1 LAAKQGLPEPAVTA
15 QAGTEADRERCIVS
29 TLHLSKPMAALRAVR
44 AELEAALASDEN
56 WRALRRTG
64 AGQGETGLDRRDRD
78 ARLMKAL
85 EGNPLYVAWT
95 HVARA
100 IKALRDGNQA
110 AGLAEP
116 DDDLAYMRGITQSVA
131 TLLAVGGTKQEA
143 RAVEAPWVEPE
154 DHAEAIELPQDI
166 RERIRADA
174 ARNEPIEQTT
184 RSPAETEPA
193 EATAEPTGTGTLGG
207 KLGAIPSAEP
217 VETAAPIEDSGG
229 PKHPH
234 ADADDLADI
243 FVGPSETVA
252 EPRTKQLAAA
262 SERAERLGERPSAV
276 TARDEPGSELPTLRL
291 AAEPA
296 EAKVTF
302 VRRAAQSAAKGPSG
316 SEGNPQTTPAGDA
329 FVPAVAG
336 ADEAEVTIV
345 KPEDPATVRTRRFLK
360 ALSGD

>member
-1 LAAKQGLPEPAVTA
+1 LPKLAAKQGLPEPAVTA

-78 ARLMKAL
+78 ARLIKAL

-143 RAVEAPWVEPE
+143 RAAEAPWVEPE
-154 DHAEAIELPQDI
+154 DHAEAIELPPDI

-217 VETAAPIEDSGG
+217 VETAAPIEPSGQA
-229 PKHPH
+229 KHPKE
-234 ADADDLADI
+234 DVDDLADI
-243 FVGPSETVA
+243 LVGPSETVA
-252 EPRTKQLAAA
+252 EPRTTGMAAA
-262 SERAERLGERPSAV
+262 SERAEPVGERPAAV
-276 TARDEPGSELPTLRL
+276 TSRDELPTLRL

-316 SEGNPQTTPAGDA
+316 SGGDPQVTPAGNA

-345 KPEDPATVRTRRFLK
+345 KPEDPAVQRTRRFLK

>member
-1 LAAKQGLPEPAVTA
+1 
-15 QAGTEADRERCIVS
+15 VS

-64 AGQGETGLDRRDRD
+64 AGHGETGLDRRDRD
-78 ARLMKAL
+78 ARLIKAL
-85 EGNPLYVAWT
+85 EANPLYVAWA

-131 TLLAVGGTKQEA
+131 TLLAVGATKQEA
-143 RAVEAPWVEPE
+143 REAEAPWAEPE
-154 DHAEAIELPQDI
+154 DHAAAIELPQDI

-174 ARNEPIEQTT
+174 ARDQPVEQAT

-193 EATAEPTGTGTLGG
+193 EETAKPTGTGALGG
-207 KLGAIPSAEP
+207 KLGAIRSVEP
-217 VETAAPIEDSGG
+217 VDTAAPIELSGQ
-229 PKHPH
+229 PKHPE
-234 ADADDLADI
+234 ADVDDLADI
-243 FVGPSETVA
+243 LVEPSATVTESRA
-252 EPRTKQLAAA
+252 KGTAAA
-262 SERAERLGERPSAV
+262 SERAERLGERPATG
-276 TARDEPGSELPTLRL
+276 TARDVPHSELPTLRL
-291 AAEPA
+291 PAEPA

-302 VRRAAQSAAKGPSG
+302 VRRAAQSAAQDASG
-316 SEGNPQTTPAGDA
+316 SGGDPQTTPAGDA

-336 ADEAEVTIV
+336 AQEAEVTIV

>member
-15 QAGTEADRERCIVS
+15 QAGTGADRERCIVS

-64 AGQGETGLDRRDRD
+64 AGLDRRDRD

-143 RAVEAPWVEPE
+143 RAAEAPWAEPE
-154 DHAEAIELPQDI
+154 DHAEAIELPPDI

-184 RSPAETEPA
+184 RSPTETEPA
-193 EATAEPTGTGTLGG
+193 EATAEPTGTATLGG

-217 VETAAPIEDSGG
+217 VETAAPIEDSGE
-229 PKHPH
+229 PKSPQ
-234 ADADDLADI
+234 ADVDDLADI
-243 FVGPSETVA
+243 LVEASETVA
-252 EPRTKQLAAA
+252 GPRTTGAAA
-262 SERAERLGERPSAV
+262 SERAEWLGERPSAV
-276 TARDEPGSELPTLRL
+276 TARDEPGSELRTLRL

-302 VRRAAQSAAKGPSG
+302 VRRAAQSAPKGLSG
-316 SEGNPQTTPAGDA
+316 SGGDPQVTPAGDA